1 MLHNKIIIQYIVIIN
16 KYIYTQNH
24 IYILIYLYINRHNI
38 IFLHKLS
45 QTRPGNGGDDI
56 IIVTL

>member
-1 MLHNKIIIQYIVIIN
+1 MLHNKIVTQYIIIIN
-16 KYIYTQNH
+16 KYIHTNY

-45 QTRPGNGGDDI
+45 QTRQGNG
-56 IIVTL
+56 VMTLHYRYFI